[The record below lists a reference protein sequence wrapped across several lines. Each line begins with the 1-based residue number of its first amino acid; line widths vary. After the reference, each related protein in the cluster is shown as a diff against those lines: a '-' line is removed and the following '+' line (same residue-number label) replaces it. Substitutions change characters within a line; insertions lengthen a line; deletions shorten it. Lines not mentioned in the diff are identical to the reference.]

1 MSSFLS
7 CLKGQHSFDSLLAVL
22 NTHLRGRTYFSSVGG
37 RSSYT
42 RCAVETETDQ
52 KDVLIETPNKIPRPK
67 KRLLRDF
74 LATGSLNVDEI
85 ADGFLNKKGDEVYI
99 IEDVLEYCPTRGYL
113 VKWVG
118 WIEPTWNKPSYM
130 PKTRWVASRMREA
143 KSKSQPLCKKPRD
156 TE

>member
-7 CLKGQHSFDSLLAVL
+7 CLKGQHSFDSILSAL
-22 NTHLRGRTYFSSVGG
+22 NTHLRGRTYFPSVGG
-37 RSSYT
+37 NSSQT
-42 RCAVETETDQ
+42 RCAVGTETNQ
-52 KDVLIETPNKIPRPK
+52 KDVSIETPNKSLRPK

-99 IEDVLEYCPTRGYL
+99 IEDVLEYCPMRGYL

-118 WIEPTWNKPSYM
+118 WIEPTWNKPSFM
-130 PKTRWVASRMREA
+130 PKTRWVAARMREA
-143 KSKSQPLCKKPRD
+143 KSKSQPACKKPRD
-156 TE
+156 TK